1 MKNNHLSKKAK
12 KGIIVTGIAVVCVG
26 IASTVILNINSKVKT
41 GNDKV
46 IKNSSATI
54 VLSSDVT
61 PNSIEENVASGS
73 GKAFD
78 PKTESSRSE
87 PLTVC
92 SKPSSVPPKP
102 VIEGDSK
109 DGKQP
114 TNSALTDKS
123 KKPTYTTTPKAPTK
137 SGTATKKPSG
147 KGSTSSKKP
156 TGGNTSGGKKG
167 ETYDP
172 VFGWTKSTGG
182 QETVASDMYEDGT
195 KVGIMD

>member
-1 MKNNHLSKKAK
+1 MGNNKVSKKAK

-26 IASTVILNINSKVKT
+26 IASTVILNINSKVK
-41 GNDKV
+41 GNGDKEV
-46 IKNSSATI
+46 KDSSATI

-61 PNSIEENVASGS
+61 PNSISDNGVNYDLGK
-73 GKAFD
+73 KAFN
-78 PKTESSRSE
+78 PETESSRSE

-92 SKPSSVPPKP
+92 SKPSSTPPKL

-114 TNSALTDKS
+114 TNPALTDKS
-123 KKPTYTTTPKAPTK
+123 KKPTYKTAPKAPTK

-147 KGSTSSKKP
+147 KSDTASNKPTSGS
-156 TGGNTSGGKKG
+156 TGGN
-167 ETYDP
+167 YDP
-172 VFGWTKSTGG
+172 VFGNKRGTGAGG
-182 QETVASDMYEDGT
+182 QGTTASDMYEDGT